1 MDLNQ
6 APPLAAYVDLPRL
19 AELAQE
25 QVKKAL
31 DSFVRADADEAQ
43 EVLAGDDHLDDLFVK
58 IFNELLAFMMEDSRN
73 IRRATSLVSICQA
86 PGADRRPRGERGG
99 DGHLHGARHG
109 RAPPAQPGRRE
120 LRPANRLPTGLA
132 RPVRDRR
139 PSSLTTLR
147 VAWAWPGLPRRK
159 VLVVDDDPSWR
170 SMIVLELEELGY
182 EALRPRTE
190 PRRSACSR
198 RKTAR

>member
-31 DSFVRADADEAQ
+31 DSFVRADPDEAQ

-73 IRRATSLVSICQA
+73 IRRATSLVLDLQA

-99 DGHLHGARHG
+99 DGHLHGPRHR
-109 RAPPAQPGRRE
+109 RAAPAEPGRRE
-120 LRPANRLPTGLA
+120 LTAGHSPTGP
-132 RPVRDRR
+132 RP
-139 PSSLTTLR
+139 TG
-147 VAWAWPGLPRRK
+147 A
-159 VLVVDDDPSWR
+159 
-170 SMIVLELEELGY
+170 
-182 EALRPRTE
+182 
-190 PRRSACSR
+190 
-198 RKTAR
+198 